1 MNSTFNGQILVE
13 KLAKLNNS
21 QQSIETLSHW
31 CIFHRRNAKQVVETW
46 DRQFHCAPREQRV
59 SFLYLANDILQNSRR
74 RGLEFVTEFWKVL
87 PGALNDA
94 LENGDEFSRNA
105 TMRLID
111 IWEERKV
118 FGLRPQTLREEFLE
132 KNAGSSGKNGRS
144 SSFKAKPTVGDGLEK
159 IISSYGTVYDG
170 PIHEDTLFSKC
181 RTVISYLEKVEKE
194 MANDRASGK
203 LKESSLAEE
212 LQGQKV
218 VLKECIEQLG
228 AAESSRAALVSH
240 LKEALREQETKLDQ
254 VRDQLKTAKCR
265 FDQASSICQQLV
277 NGDSAQLPLEQTPK
291 QVPAFSGT
299 GPAMGPLASCGDR
312 EHTAPVMQTG
322 PSTEGIVPVDDDSR
336 KTAAAVA
343 ARLASSTSSAQMLTY
358 VLSLASEG
366 AIGNPVAEGSTDH
379 PSEKKPKLENGLSP
393 PYVPLPSQPPPPP
406 FPHPDSL
413 HHKVPSMS
421 QVALSSP
428 PSHTGGAMLAAPPL
442 PPTPPPL
449 QPPPPP
455 SQFVQ
460 AAGTMTG
467 LSYNHGNSSLQPPL
481 PGYPMAPV
489 PVSGLASY
497 PPPNPYQNFHASESG
512 FYNQP
517 PLPAGPPISRQ

>member
-31 CIFHRRNAKQVVETW
+31 CIFHRKNAKQVVETW
-46 DRQFHCAPREQRV
+46 DRQFHCSPREQRV

-94 LENGDEFSRNA
+94 LENGDEFSKNA

-118 FGLRPQTLREEFLE
+118 FGLRPQTLKEEFLG
-132 KNAGSSGKNGRS
+132 KNAGSSGRIGRS
-144 SSFKAKPTVGDGLEK
+144 SSFKTKSAVGDGLEK
-159 IISSYGTVYDG
+159 IISGYEAVYDG
-170 PIHEDTLFSKC
+170 PVHEDTLFNKC

-194 MANDRASGK
+194 MTYDRASGK
-203 LKESSLAEE
+203 LSESRLAEE
-212 LQGQKV
+212 LQGQSV

-228 AAESSRAALVSH
+228 AAELSRAALISH
-240 LKEALREQETKLDQ
+240 LKEALREQEAKLDQ
-254 VRDQLKTAKCR
+254 VQDQLKTAKCR
-265 FDQASSICQQLV
+265 FDQASSIYQQLV
-277 NGDSAQLPLEQTPK
+277 AGDSGHLPLEQTLN

-299 GPAMGPLASCGDR
+299 APAMEPLADCGDR

-322 PSTEGIVPVDDDSR
+322 PSTEGIVQVDDDSR

-366 AIGNPVAEGSTDH
+366 VIADSVAEGSTDH

-393 PYVPLPSQPPPPP
+393 SYVPPLPSQPPPPP

-413 HHKVPSMS
+413 QHKMPSMS

-428 PSHTGGAMLAAPPL
+428 PSHTGGTMLAAPPL
-442 PPTPPPL
+442 PPTPPPP

-455 SQFVQ
+455 TQFVQ
-460 AAGTMTG
+460 PAGNMTG
-467 LSYNHGNSSLQPPL
+467 LSYSHGGSSLQPPL
-481 PGYPMAPV
+481 PAYPMAPV
-489 PVSGLASY
+489 TVSASY
-497 PPPNPYQNFHASESG
+497 PPNPYQNFHASESG